1 MMQPRTLAPD
11 PASPHSTPDIS
22 RLLTLFARHVQLH
35 GCHAPGATQLD
46 AFVAAPGNAVL
57 FFTDDPRRAPECWD
71 VAVVLP
77 DLLAAHAKG
86 ARVALLDPAT
96 SKAVAARYGVAIW
109 PSLVFMRDGEYLG
122 VIERMRDWEEYAER
136 IPRILARAPGPVPDP
151 RFPPPAEAAH
161 ATGSEGH
168 SA

>member
-1 MMQPRTLAPD
+1 MAPD
-11 PASPHSTPDIS
+11 QPSPHATPDIS
-22 RLLTLFARHVQLH
+22 RLLTLFAKHVQSH
-35 GCHAPGATQLD
+35 GWQAPGAAQVD
-46 AFVAAPGNAVL
+46 AFVAAPGHAIL

-77 DLLAAHAKG
+77 DLLAAHAAG

-96 SKAVAARYGVAIW
+96 SKAVAARFGVAIW

-122 VIERMRDWEEYAER
+122 VIERMRDWEEYAGR
-136 IPRILARAPGPVPDP
+136 IPQILARAPGPVPDP

-161 ATGSEGH
+161 ATDTARH